1 MTNAM
6 RKILLLCT
14 GICLALALTS
24 CGKQAPSGGSS
35 TGVQF
40 GTDGVSP
47 PDSGAVWEETED
59 TGRQTEALPYISPID
74 FEELQKG
81 NPDIYAWIEIDGA
94 GVSYPVVQRPEDN
107 AFYLDHNDAGQSDIY
122 GAIFTED
129 YNSRD
134 FEDAVTVIYGHTA
147 KNGRMFGTLQRNY
160 SDRAFF
166 DSHRTIRIYLPDR
179 EMAYTIFA
187 AVPYSNIHILYYYD
201 FSYAYVYDAFFEDVM
216 SVRTLDANKDV
227 EAAPQY
233 GDHVIIL
240 STCLDGNSE
249 MRYLVMAVRNETDE
263 E

>member
-1 MTNAM
+1 MAF
-6 RKILLLCT
+6 RR
-14 GICLALALTS
+14 
-24 CGKQAPSGGSS
+24 
-35 TGVQF
+35 
-40 GTDGVSP
+40 

-166 DSHRTIRIYLPDR
+166 DSHRTIRIYLPAR

-187 AVPYSNIHILYYYD
+187 AVPYSNTITYITMISAMRMYTMR
-201 FSYAYVYDAFFEDVM
+201 S
-216 SVRTLDANKDV
+216 SRTSCRSGHWMQTKMPRL
-227 EAAPQY
+227 
-233 GDHVIIL
+233 
-240 STCLDGNSE
+240 
-249 MRYLVMAVRNETDE
+249 RRNTAIM
-263 E
+263 